1 LAYALRWVAE
11 WVFDALVRVVWFL
24 DSLHQGVVWILVIL
38 TLGYL
43 TLRLGARTG
52 PRPTVTEHPSPQ
64 PRDRSELASLVAVIE
79 RAATSP
85 RAREELAQRLAQVA
99 VALRVRRD
107 AVSPRQAWDDL
118 EGGRWPPNQALFSV
132 LHPNRRF
139 PFPAADYPHR
149 LAAAVDA
156 LSHYA
161 RGGHLDGT

>member
-1 LAYALRWVAE
+1 MAYALRWVAG

-24 DSLHQGVVWILVIL
+24 DSLHQGIVWILVIL

-43 TLRLGARTG
+43 TLRLGARAG
-52 PRPTVTEHPSPQ
+52 PRPTGTGRPSPQ

-79 RAATSP
+79 RAVTSP

-118 EGGRWPPNQALFSV
+118 EAGRWPPNHALSSI
-132 LHPNRRF
+132 LHPTRRL
-139 PFPAADYPHR
+139 PFPAADYPQQ
-149 LAAAVDA
+149 LAAAVDT

-161 RGGHLDGT
+161 KGGHLDGT